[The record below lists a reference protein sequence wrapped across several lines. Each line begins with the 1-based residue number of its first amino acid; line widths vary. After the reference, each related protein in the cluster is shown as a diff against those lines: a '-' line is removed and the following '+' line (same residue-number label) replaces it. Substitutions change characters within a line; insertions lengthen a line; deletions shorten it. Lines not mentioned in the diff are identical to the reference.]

1 MVGRVASARGHVVNS
16 PAAAFGTGL
25 LSQVTA
31 LVYHLLVVELLLLVT
46 AGPGLAVT
54 WLLDRDVSNLP
65 LAVLCLLPVGPA
77 LSAALYTL
85 HHRQLDLT
93 ELRLAVAFWRGY
105 RLNVGQNLQIWGL
118 WLTVAAF
125 NLISLSVIGAV
136 VLLGVTLWMLNAL
149 VITALFAFRTRD
161 VLRLS
166 SYLLIRAPSVTIAN
180 LCLLVVGLGVVWAF
194 SEVVLVL
201 FGSVLVLALLG
212 NTRRLVAL
220 VRTEFTR

>member
-1 MVGRVASARGHVVNS
+1 MNS